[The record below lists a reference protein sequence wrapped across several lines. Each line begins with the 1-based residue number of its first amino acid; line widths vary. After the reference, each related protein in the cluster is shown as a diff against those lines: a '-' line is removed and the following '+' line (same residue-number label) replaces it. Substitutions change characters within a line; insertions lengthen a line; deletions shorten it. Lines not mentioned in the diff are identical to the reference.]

1 MGSPV
6 IAIALADFQDRVRRY
21 SFLIT
26 FLFSIFLGYG
36 AGTGAIAMRVS
47 NSRGLY
53 SPAWIGT
60 SVALI
65 AGCFISLAGDYVVKN
80 SVERDRAT
88 GVGQILAAS
97 PMSRIT
103 YACGKWISNMAVL
116 LTQLGVLAVGAVL
129 MFWLAGEEPH
139 VNLWQLLSPF
149 LLLAAPMLALTA
161 ACAAAFEMLPGLRGS
176 FGNVTWFFLFTFL
189 VSLPAVTKVAQI
201 DPMGFQ
207 TVMNSL
213 KPAAQRAIPDY
224 SESFSLGI
232 NDASLKVVPGLRWQG
247 IAWLVVAQLAAPLA
261 VARGPLLAI
270 AWIWPVLIWSAMVV
284 REVRYGTRHL
294 IACSP
299 HSLWH
304 QFPSCWL

>member
-1 MGSPV
+1 
-6 IAIALADFQDRVRRY
+6 
-21 SFLIT
+21 
-26 FLFSIFLGYG
+26 
-36 AGTGAIAMRVS
+36 
-47 NSRGLY
+47 
-53 SPAWIGT
+53 
-60 SVALI
+60 
-65 AGCFISLAGDYVVKN
+65 
-80 SVERDRAT
+80 
-88 GVGQILAAS
+88 
-97 PMSRIT
+97 
-103 YACGKWISNMAVL
+103 MAVL
-116 LTQLGVLAVGAVL
+116 LTQLGVLAVGAVV

-139 VNLWQLLSPF
+139 LNLWQLLSPF
-149 LLLAAPMLALTA
+149 LLVAAPMLALTA
-161 ACAAAFEMLPGLRGS
+161 ACAAAFEMLPGLRGG